1 MKKHDLLATIG
12 GLLTSLFTALA
23 VIDFSTFN
31 FKNPSDLMKL
41 AVVAMPAIGGYI
53 SKIKSDEDKTT

>member
-23 VIDFSTFN
+23 VIDFSTFS
-31 FKNPSDLMKL
+31 FKNPNDLMKL
-41 AVVAMPAIGGYI
+41 AAVALPAIGGYI
-53 SKIKSDEDKTT
+53 SKIKGEDEKPA